1 MKFKNFFFLLIGA
14 ALGLF
19 LQKNLMTKIGTFFF
33 AENNNLK
40 VKEIENAAEIKN
52 NLSQKNVSIVSEW
65 HDSKLTFSHYQAKVP
80 MYLDEPYSDSIGDKR
95 LNGLNIIK
103 IRRHQKAKIILNTKY
118 PITIYRISPE
128 KDHGLSHN
136 YEKTN
141 IKVQLNGYSST
152 HKNVLKKEFQPGK
165 IVLSPGGPIAA
176 SPVLFKFNPTINK
189 QTIDIT
195 SDLQYLP

>member
-1 MKFKNFFFLLIGA
+1 M
-14 ALGLF
+14 
-19 LQKNLMTKIGTFFF
+19 
-33 AENNNLK
+33 K

-52 NLSQKNVSIVSEW
+52 NLSQKNESIVSAW
-65 HDSKLTFSHYQAKVP
+65 HDYKLTFSHYQAKVP

-103 IRRHQKAKIILNTKY
+103 IRRHQKAEIILNTKY

-141 IKVQLNGYSST
+141 IKVQLNSYSSI
-152 HKNVLKKEFQPGK
+152 HKNV
-165 IVLSPGGPIAA
+165 
-176 SPVLFKFNPTINK
+176 
-189 QTIDIT
+189 
-195 SDLQYLP
+195 